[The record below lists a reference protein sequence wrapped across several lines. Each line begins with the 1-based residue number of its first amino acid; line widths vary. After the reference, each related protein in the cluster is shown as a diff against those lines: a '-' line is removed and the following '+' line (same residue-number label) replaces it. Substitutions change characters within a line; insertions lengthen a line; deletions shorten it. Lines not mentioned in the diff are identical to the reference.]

1 YDRIDISNIE
11 PVVVQGASAADIS
24 HLLAELLEN
33 ATLYSPPNTR
43 VTVTGRRVRTGYQLA
58 VLDQGLGLDE
68 ASLTRAN
75 DRILDAAASAS
86 DLTDSKLLGLH
97 VVGRLADRHDTYVAL
112 TPNPAGGLIALVTLP
127 RAIVALAPSS
137 AGMLP
142 QTGGALPPAAA
153 PPNAIAAPPMNAPP
167 PPVSAAPPPPLPP
180 PPPPPP
186 PISQPAVAALAPVGP
201 NGNEA
206 TRPEPTVVAAGGA
219 APTLRR
225 RVRSAEEGGAVAA
238 AEVVHGPTR
247 TPADVRDN
255 WSRLAIGVR
264 QARLESGTDHEE
276 ARQ

>member
-1 YDRIDISNIE
+1 
-11 PVVVQGASAADIS
+11 
-24 HLLAELLEN
+24 EN

-68 ASLTRAN
+68 PSLARAN

-137 AGMLP
+137 AGLIP
-142 QTGGALPPAAA
+142 QTGGPLPAAA
-153 PPNAIAAPPMNAPP
+153 APQAAIATPLAIAAPPAVAAPPTNAAPP
-167 PPVSAAPPPPLPP
+167 PPVSAVPPPAPYPAP
-180 PPPPPP
+180 VT
-186 PISQPAVAALAPVGP
+186 QPVAGPLAPVGTSGTGAP
-201 NGNEA
+201 SPA
-206 TRPEPTVVAAGGA
+206 PTVAAAAGP
-219 APTLRR
+219 APSLRR
-225 RVRSAEEGGAVAA
+225 RVRSAEEGGPAKA

-247 TPADVRDN
+247 TPADVRNN
-255 WSRLAIGVR
+255 WSRLALGVR
-264 QARLESGTDHEE
+264 QARLENGTTHEE